1 MRIGEPSAL
10 LTKNYQMVPKQNF
23 LRATPSTRNRNVPLV
38 KEEQLLYPLFY
49 LFMFTSQ
56 NVDAAAGV
64 WAIAI
69 LYRRARRVDAVTH
82 WFGFEDMVFSF

>member
-10 LTKNYQMVPKQNF
+10 LTKNDQMIPKQNC
-23 LRATPSTRNRNVPLV
+23 LRTTPSTRNRNVPLG

-49 LFMFTSQ
+49 LFMFTSK

-64 WAIAI
+64 WAIPI
-69 LYRRARRVDAVTH
+69 LYRCACRVDDVTH
-82 WFGFEDMVFSF
+82 